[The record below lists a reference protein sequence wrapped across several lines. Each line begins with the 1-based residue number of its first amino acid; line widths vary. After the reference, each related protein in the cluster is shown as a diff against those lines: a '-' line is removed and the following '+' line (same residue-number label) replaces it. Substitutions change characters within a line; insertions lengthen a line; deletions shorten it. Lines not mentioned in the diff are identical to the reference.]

1 VFGERVAPKRPRVTI
16 VSVTAVAAWWNLSL
30 GIQHSIGWITQNE
43 GVSLGTLV
51 WKQFVGVR
59 WRLPRVVRRYLFD
72 RGWLYESD
80 PARSWAE
87 R

>member
-1 VFGERVAPKRPRVTI
+1 
-16 VSVTAVAAWWNLSL
+16 
-30 GIQHSIGWITQNE
+30 
-43 GVSLGTLV
+43 
-51 WKQFVGVR
+51 VR